1 MNRVYFDMGVF
12 TYWSEEA
19 LESKRLVS
27 KGGVLVS
34 DEEALSG
41 VRDGSEQIDTGL
53 VDMLRNLSEEGY
65 DLNICDTMPVAEVKD
80 MIVNL
85 GIGSFFHQII
95 SATTAEPLAKSLQK
109 IRGKDDFSLFVG
121 CNGTVIDAADRSQ
134 IPVIAYGEH
143 FRKYALDAFSYAMYP
158 LEIEDEIATLMII
171 HSVARRT
178 IEKNARVLGIDGIE
192 FSGRKVFTSKLARY
206 FDLLGKEYD
215 VVELEDYHRAVE
227 ASYKGE
233 DPVESF
239 YFNGFNTDKLIAEVL
254 KPFSKTGTID
264 KVVYCLDSSNDSFV
278 NERYYNLS
286 EDGVMIL
293 IGTMMYREPLMRYF
307 DVTVYIRCDYKE
319 AEHRASLMETPLSG
333 EDPVEVYRTKHIPAQ
348 KMYVARHDPQEGR
361 DFVIDNSNYHRPFLV
376 N

>member
-1 MNRVYFDMGVF
+1 MNRVYFDIGVF
-12 TYWSEEA
+12 TYWSDEA

-34 DEEALSG
+34 DDEALAG
-41 VRDGSEQIDTGL
+41 VRDGSEQIDSGL

-65 DLNICDTMPVAEVKD
+65 DLNICDTRPVSEIKD
-80 MIVNL
+80 MIVEL

-95 SATTAEPLAKSLQK
+95 SAATAEPLAKSLQK
-109 IRGKDDFSLFVG
+109 IRGKEDFSLFVG
-121 CNGTVIDAADRSQ
+121 CNGTVIDACDRSQ
-134 IPVIAYGEH
+134 IPVIAYGEQ

-158 LEIEDEIATLMII
+158 LEIEDEIATLWIV

-192 FSGRKVFTSKLARY
+192 FSGRKVFTSKLAKY
-206 FDLLGKEYD
+206 FELLGKEYD

-239 YFNGFNTDKLIAEVL
+239 YFNGFNTEKLITEVL

-278 NERYYNLS
+278 NERYYSLS

-293 IGTMMYREPLMRYF
+293 IGTMMYREPLKRYF
-307 DVTVYIRCDYKE
+307 DVTVYIRCDYRE
-319 AEHRASLMETPLSG
+319 AEHRASLVETPLYG

-348 KMYVARHDPQEGR
+348 KMYVSRHDPMAGR

-376 N
+376 K